1 MKKEIFLFFLKLSI
15 FVLYSSRMF
24 IPSTVNRSMYQSVSP
39 VMYLFYFFCF
49 NLEYININFNPPYV
63 DIVLVV
69 YQEETQEVSNLVDTL
84 DIEQ

>member
-1 MKKEIFLFFLKLSI
+1 MKKEIFLFLKLSNI
-15 FVLYSSRMF
+15 CVVLLAYVHSLNCQSE
-24 IPSTVNRSMYQSVSP
+24 YQSVSP
-39 VMYLFYFFCF
+39 VMYFFFF

>member
-1 MKKEIFLFFLKLSI
+1 MKKEIFLFLKLSI

-39 VMYLFYFFCF
+39 VMYFYFYFCF